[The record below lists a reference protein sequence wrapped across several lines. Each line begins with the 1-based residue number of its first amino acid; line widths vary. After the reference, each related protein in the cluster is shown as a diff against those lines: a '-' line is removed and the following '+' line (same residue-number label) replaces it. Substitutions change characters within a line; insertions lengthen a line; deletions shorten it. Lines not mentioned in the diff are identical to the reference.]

1 MWWSDGVENLPHPAH
16 TLGMRK
22 SDIICPKCHAGYRR
36 VELATGKGTPGEF
49 RCLVCDHVL
58 EVFDGS
64 REIAIRLTIQPE
76 KTFQ

>member
-1 MWWSDGVENLPHPAH
+1 MD
-16 TLGMRK
+16 K

-36 VELATGKGTPGEF
+36 VELATRKGTTGEF
-49 RCLVCDHVL
+49 RCLVCDTVL

-76 KTFQ
+76 KLFE